1 MAAENKNPWLVVLG
15 STVGLTVSVAP
26 LLFQSFGVFLK
37 PIASEFG
44 AKRASASLA
53 LTVGNLGLIA
63 GTLFVGRLIDRWGAR
78 RVIAASTTLLS
89 FATASFAFSHTLPL
103 FIVLFGVAALCGSGQ
118 TVVPYAEL
126 LSAWFDSR
134 RGLALGIAMA
144 GIGLGA
150 ALLPQV
156 AQWVLGHLGWRGAY
170 IILAGVAF
178 VAAQSAVVL
187 FIRTP
192 RDLATS
198 PERTPSQRGLP
209 GMSARE
215 AVRSADFWLLAVSIF
230 LVVMTTVG
238 ATVHLIPLLTDHG
251 ASSARATAA
260 LSVGGVTQIVGRVV
274 GGYCVDRFH
283 APKVA
288 AVFFAAPILGVLV
301 LVTNTAN
308 GVGPYVAAAL
318 IGLALGA
325 EMDLMAFIVSRYFGL
340 KAFGEIFGYLFAIFS
355 LGASVGPVAMGMS
368 FDLTGSYD
376 RGIIGLGVSLAVA
389 VFLVA
394 RLGAYRYPARSALA
408 AGRTSPA
415 APTSVPGR

>member
-1 MAAENKNPWLVVLG
+1 
-15 STVGLTVSVAP
+15 
-26 LLFQSFGVFLK
+26 
-37 PIASEFG
+37 
-44 AKRASASLA
+44 
-53 LTVGNLGLIA
+53 
-63 GTLFVGRLIDRWGAR
+63 
-78 RVIAASTTLLS
+78 
-89 FATASFAFSHTLPL
+89 
-103 FIVLFGVAALCGSGQ
+103 
-118 TVVPYAEL
+118 
-126 LSAWFDSR
+126 
-134 RGLALGIAMA
+134 
-144 GIGLGA
+144 
-150 ALLPQV
+150 
-156 AQWVLGHLGWRGAY
+156 
-170 IILAGVAF
+170 

-251 ASSARATAA
+251 ASIARATAA
-260 LSVGGVTQIVGRVV
+260 LSVGGATQIVGRVV

-288 AVFFAAPILGVLV
+288 AVFFAAPILGFLL

-376 RGIIGLGVSLAVA
+376 RGIIGLAVSLAVA

-408 AGRTSPA
+408 ADQTTPA
-415 APTSVPGR
+415 APTSVPGRRPVDGRISTMGE